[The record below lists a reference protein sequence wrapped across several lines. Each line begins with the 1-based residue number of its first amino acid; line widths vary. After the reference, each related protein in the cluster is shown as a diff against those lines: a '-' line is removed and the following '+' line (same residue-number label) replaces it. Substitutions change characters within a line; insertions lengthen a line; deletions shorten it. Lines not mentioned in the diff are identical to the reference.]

1 MCVLELVS
9 LVFLSKRRGDS
20 SALWGKRNNRLK
32 NRAGTRTV
40 LAEQIWRDRMDAG
53 GTWGVSCMVCVWA
66 VLILASWEGDM
77 LEFTVM
83 FSSVYPHAV
92 VVKNGICGGRLV

>member
-1 MCVLELVS
+1 
-9 LVFLSKRRGDS
+9 
-20 SALWGKRNNRLK
+20 
-32 NRAGTRTV
+32 
-40 LAEQIWRDRMDAG
+40 MDAG
-53 GTWGVSCMVCVWA
+53 GTLGVSCMVCVWA